1 MTVPAPPEGCDSETT
16 QAGDQRLIA
25 GVAPILVGDRLA
37 LRAAE
42 QQLNLLPVP
51 VRQEDVLV

>member
-42 QQLNLLPVP
+42 QQLNLSPVP
-51 VRQEDVLV
+51 VRQEDV